1 MELHYNENLA
11 AQILLNEV
19 LKDLKLSGKTEEI
32 VETNNIERILRK
44 LNRIIKR
51 RYSVVKQGVLKKNVF
66 SILRNDYGIIFK
78 N

>member
-1 MELHYNENLA
+1 MELHYDENLA

-19 LKDLKLSGKTEEI
+19 LKDLKLSGKREEI

>member
-1 MELHYNENLA
+1 MELHYDENLA

-19 LKDLKLSGKTEEI
+19 LKDLKLSGKKEEI